1 MSKGGHQDIWFIW
14 IWFLISCCS

>member
-1 MSKGGHQDIWFIW
+1 MSKGDHQDIWFIW